1 MESFVI
7 YTLILGKP
15 IQYFYITKD
24 GSPKQNDEGR
34 MKEERLTMNDE
45 RKTSGKLRLSES
57 RAKLA

>member
-24 GSPKQNDEGR
+24 ESPKWNDEGR
-34 MKEERLTMNDE
+34 LKEERLTMNDE
-45 RKTSGKLRLSES
+45 RKTSERREFE
-57 RAKLA
+57 

>member
-45 RKTSGKLRLSES
+45 RKTSGRREFE
-57 RAKLA
+57 